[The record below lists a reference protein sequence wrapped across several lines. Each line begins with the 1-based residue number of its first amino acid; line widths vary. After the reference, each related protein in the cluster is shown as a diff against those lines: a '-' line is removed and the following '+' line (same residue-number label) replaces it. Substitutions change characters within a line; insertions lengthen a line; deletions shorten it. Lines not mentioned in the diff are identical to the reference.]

1 MGAHVESAE
10 GESLEVVSI
19 KYHVAY
25 ELVELIAGAELLQ
38 VSPTHR
44 IVIRGPTTV
53 STKEAKDLELGCQ
66 VMCSSGARPLR
77 EVRKFQVPDGQP
89 VLSIRCKPSTSTLLR
104 KAQVAGITTCK
115 HDSLARMRLM
125 DKEGYVKSMGYAS
138 FQFGDANSTICV
150 DCGHGAKHV
159 EYDKQCNTSAQHE
172 LLLGKPVIPIRLVAH
187 V

>member
-77 EVRKFQVPDGQP
+77 EVRKFQVLDGQP

-104 KAQVAGITTCK
+104 KAQVAGITIYCESQRSVFNRFPGTNPP
-115 HDSLARMRLM
+115 
-125 DKEGYVKSMGYAS
+125 
-138 FQFGDANSTICV
+138 GDVLVEDATGPLHSWGLFLGRNSRFSW
-150 DCGHGAKHV
+150 H
-159 EYDKQCNTSAQHE
+159 
-172 LLLGKPVIPIRLVAH
+172 LLVNYQLNYWLVL
-187 V
+187 VN

>member
-1 MGAHVESAE
+1 
-10 GESLEVVSI
+10 
-19 KYHVAY
+19 
-25 ELVELIAGAELLQ
+25 
-38 VSPTHR
+38 
-44 IVIRGPTTV
+44 
-53 STKEAKDLELGCQ
+53 
-66 VMCSSGARPLR
+66 
-77 EVRKFQVPDGQP
+77 
-89 VLSIRCKPSTSTLLR
+89 
-104 KAQVAGITTCK
+104 
-115 HDSLARMRLM
+115 MRLM